1 MHATERIM
9 RLEGNSMRLI
19 QIATAAV
26 VLTNAAC
33 TATDPPHYASDHP
46 ANAAAPSAPTEPAPG
61 ALSTYRTFDEPAER
75 SQRDYDHDH
84 RH

>member
-1 MHATERIM
+1 MHATVRIL

-19 QIATAAV
+19 QIATIAV
-26 VLTNAAC
+26 VLSAAAC
-33 TATDPPHYASDHP
+33 SVTEPPRYAADHP
-46 ANAAAPSAPTEPAPG
+46 ANAAAPSAPTEPVPG

-75 SQRDYDHDH
+75 SSQENDHGH